1 MNNLSLDELPE
12 GYGTYDNR
20 KEIDGIYKRNQQMNA
35 SMIQIIAQPV
45 ISSAMSVGGATA
57 TTDATA
63 QTQVIKQQTT
73 QTDKD
78 LDKLTGRE
86 KEQDIM
92 ASQVI
97 EKFNKNSQRI
107 LDTTA
112 D

>member
-1 MNNLSLDELPE
+1 
-12 GYGTYDNR
+12 
-20 KEIDGIYKRNQQMNA
+20 MNA

-45 ISSAMSVGGATA
+45 ISSGMSVGGATA

-63 QTQVIKQQTT
+63 QTQIKQQTT